1 MKNYQKTCCL
11 SLNCQNPKI
20 AMSNAKTKADRK
32 LKLMAD
38 FPRVHEGRFANT
50 HRWSLDPITQ

>member
-1 MKNYQKTCCL
+1 
-11 SLNCQNPKI
+11 
-20 AMSNAKTKADRK
+20 MSNAKTKADRK

-38 FPRVHEGRFANT
+38 FPQVHEGRFANT

>member
-1 MKNYQKTCCL
+1 
-11 SLNCQNPKI
+11 
-20 AMSNAKTKADRK
+20 MSNAKTKADRK

-50 HRWSLDPITQ
+50 HRWSLDDNRNISLNSVAVT